1 MMLSILTQLAIIQL
15 ISYAIINDRIGHL
28 CEIFVLCHCSW
39 VSVFIVLGKFFCN
52 LWCGLHVFM
61 DINYPVLVYGRCCL
75 CAINLIDLLGKLCD
89 SCWVS
94 VFQLVFIFIF
104 KCVALS
110 AVLNGVLLC
119 DHWVPRCH

>member
-39 VSVFIVLGKFFCN
+39 VSVLIVLGKFFYN
-52 LWCGLHVFM
+52 LWCGLHVFT

-89 SCWVS
+89 SCWVF

-119 DHWVPRCH
+119 DHWGPRCH